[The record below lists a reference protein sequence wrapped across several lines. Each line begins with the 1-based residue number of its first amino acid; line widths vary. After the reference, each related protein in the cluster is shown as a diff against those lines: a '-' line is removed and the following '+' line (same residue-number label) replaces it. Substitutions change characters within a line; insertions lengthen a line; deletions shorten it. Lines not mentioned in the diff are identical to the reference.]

1 MSDNNMNQMPDGM
14 NPNGADGP
22 QPSQNQ
28 QGDAGQQYSADQQ
41 YAGQYGQQ
49 QYDANQQYAADQQYA
64 GQYGQQQYGANQ
76 QYAGQYGQ
84 QQYGANQQ
92 YAGQYGQ
99 QQYGANQQYAG
110 QYGQQQYGANQQ
122 YAGQYGQQQYGANQQ
137 YAGQY
142 GQQQYGANQQYAGQY
157 GQQQYGANQ
166 QYAGQY
172 GQQQYD
178 ANQQFAGQQFA
189 DQYGQQ
195 MNAQQSVYDQTVNM
209 YGDQAHKPES
219 PKKRKGIKIAI
230 IAVVAALV
238 IIAAFVVVFFVFI
251 KKSPKDAVKDAME
264 NTAKE
269 LENNNIAGI
278 VGADDIDVDKLDVQS
293 DFTIDKVA
301 GDGQLDGST
310 FTFDASTAKSDGQ
323 NSFKLGSSMT
333 LAGETVSADVVMIG
347 QTLYMSCPDL
357 FTKTFSFDMNS
368 VMAELDSKDAGA
380 GGSVDSEALQKII
393 DEDLK
398 PAADKLAESITYEKV
413 GKDEFTNAN
422 GKTIKADHYTV
433 TITTDAIDEFSQA
446 LVDCL
451 NKYMDSNLS
460 DDMMDQMGVTKDQLK
475 QSIGTIPSLVSAVMT
490 KDAVANVY
498 VENDKVIR
506 VDWDY
511 DLAAA
516 GVKISFT
523 ADYMGDGNVTSD
535 AVTKIALTYGSDV
548 NIELKSESKTDTSG
562 DKISTDKKYTLSA
575 MSGGES
581 QEFTGN
587 VTSDYDKN
595 SGKMSGSISVD
606 VQGETAQ
613 AAFEGVLAD
622 VKKGES
628 FSIND
633 AKLTVTVSGED
644 VLQCSGNLKVAEKD
658 NKIEAPAAGDVV
670 DYSVLNSDDVDQYI
684 NMDKMEKIVSAWSEI
699 FDSVSVDGRLDGK
712 FGTDSKDTEEEE
724 PETTEAATTEEATT
738 EKSNDSTEEKD
749 LSKVTLSL
757 GDKSVKINDPKG
769 YERSYASEYTISYN
783 DEKGDVYASYSTYT
797 HYSASD
803 LVKNMKDTY
812 TEYYNDENSK
822 VNEMTDG
829 TVKAKDGTEV
839 TYLVIQLT
847 SYDMD
852 RTEVL
857 LVYPT
862 GEDVVTCSIS
872 YWDKV
877 DKVDAQKL
885 CETFMD
891 AIEIK

>member
-49 QYDANQQYAADQQYA
+49 QY
-64 GQYGQQQYGANQ
+64 GANQ

-84 QQYGANQQ
+84 QKKA
-92 YAGQYGQ
+92 AKR
-99 QQYGANQQYAG
+99 
-110 QYGQQQYGANQQ
+110 
-122 YAGQYGQQQYGANQQ
+122 
-137 YAGQY
+137 
-142 GQQQYGANQQYAGQY
+142 
-157 GQQQYGANQ
+157 
-166 QYAGQY
+166 
-172 GQQQYD
+172 
-178 ANQQFAGQQFA
+178 
-189 DQYGQQ
+189 
-195 MNAQQSVYDQTVNM
+195 VYDQTVNM

-269 LENNNIAGI
+269 LENNNIVGI

-516 GVKISFT
+516 GVKLSFT

-724 PETTEAATTEEATT
+724 AATTEAATTEEATT
-738 EKSNDSTEEKD
+738 EKSNDSTEEED

-877 DKVDAQKL
+877 DKVDVQKL

>member
-49 QYDANQQYAADQQYA
+49 QY
-64 GQYGQQQYGANQ
+64 
-76 QYAGQYGQ
+76 
-84 QQYGANQQ
+84 
-92 YAGQYGQ
+92 
-99 QQYGANQQYAG
+99 
-110 QYGQQQYGANQQ
+110 
-122 YAGQYGQQQYGANQQ
+122 
-137 YAGQY
+137 
-142 GQQQYGANQQYAGQY
+142 GANQQYAGQY

-178 ANQQFAGQQFA
+178 ANQQFA

-269 LENNNIAGI
+269 LENNNIVGI

-301 GDGQLDGST
+301 GDGKLDGST

-323 NSFKLGSSMT
+323 NSFKLDSSMT

-699 FDSVSVDGRLDGK
+699 FDSVSVDSRLDGK

-724 PETTEAATTEEATT
+724 PETTEAATTEKATT
-738 EKSNDSTEEKD
+738 EKSNDSTEEED

>member
-28 QGDAGQQYSADQQ
+28 QGDAGQQYSAD
-41 YAGQYGQQ
+41 
-49 QYDANQQYAADQQYA
+49 
-64 GQYGQQQYGANQ
+64 
-76 QYAGQYGQ
+76 
-84 QQYGANQQ
+84 
-92 YAGQYGQ
+92 
-99 QQYGANQQYAG
+99 QQYAG

-178 ANQQFAGQQFA
+178 ANQQFA

-269 LENNNIAGI
+269 LENNNIVGI

-433 TITTDAIDEFSQA
+433 TISTDAIDEFSQA

-699 FDSVSVDGRLDGK
+699 FDSVSVDSRLDGK

-738 EKSNDSTEEKD
+738 EKSNDSTEEED

>member
-49 QYDANQQYAADQQYA
+49 QYDANQQYAAD
-64 GQYGQQQYGANQ
+64 
-76 QYAGQYGQ
+76 
-84 QQYGANQQ
+84 
-92 YAGQYGQ
+92 
-99 QQYGANQQYAG
+99 
-110 QYGQQQYGANQQ
+110 QQ

-238 IIAAFVVVFFVFI
+238 IIAALVVVFFVFI

-264 NTAKE
+264 NTEKE

-535 AVTKIALTYGSDV
+535 AGTKIALTYGSDV

-738 EKSNDSTEEKD
+738 EKSNDSTEEED

>member
-49 QYDANQQYAADQQYA
+49 QY
-64 GQYGQQQYGANQ
+64 GANQ

-84 QQYGANQQ
+84 QQY
-92 YAGQYGQ
+92 
-99 QQYGANQQYAG
+99 
-110 QYGQQQYGANQQ
+110 
-122 YAGQYGQQQYGANQQ
+122 
-137 YAGQY
+137 
-142 GQQQYGANQQYAGQY
+142 
-157 GQQQYGANQ
+157 
-166 QYAGQY
+166 AGQY

-178 ANQQFAGQQFA
+178 ANQQFA

-269 LENNNIAGI
+269 LENNNIVGI

-301 GDGQLDGST
+301 GDGKLDGST

-323 NSFKLGSSMT
+323 NSFKLDSSMT

-516 GVKISFT
+516 GVKLSFT

-699 FDSVSVDGRLDGK
+699 FDSVSVDSRLDGK

-738 EKSNDSTEEKD
+738 EKSNDSTEEED

>member
-122 YAGQYGQQQYGANQQ
+122 YAGQYGQQQY
-137 YAGQY
+137 
-142 GQQQYGANQQYAGQY
+142 
-157 GQQQYGANQ
+157 
-166 QYAGQY
+166 
-172 GQQQYD
+172 D
-178 ANQQFAGQQFA
+178 ANQQFAG
-189 DQYGQQ
+189 QYGQQ

-269 LENNNIAGI
+269 LENNNIVGI

-301 GDGQLDGST
+301 GDGKLDGST

-446 LVDCL
+446 LVDSL

-699 FDSVSVDGRLDGK
+699 FDSVSVDSRLDGK

>member
-14 NPNGADGP
+14 NTNGADGP

-28 QGDAGQQYSADQQ
+28 QGDAGQQYSAD
-41 YAGQYGQQ
+41 
-49 QYDANQQYAADQQYA
+49 
-64 GQYGQQQYGANQ
+64 
-76 QYAGQYGQ
+76 
-84 QQYGANQQ
+84 
-92 YAGQYGQ
+92 
-99 QQYGANQQYAG
+99 QQYAG

-178 ANQQFAGQQFA
+178 ANQQFA

-269 LENNNIAGI
+269 LENNNIVGI

-323 NSFKLGSSMT
+323 NSFKLDSSMT

-699 FDSVSVDGRLDGK
+699 FDSVSVDSRLDGK

-724 PETTEAATTEEATT
+724 PETTEAATTEKATT
-738 EKSNDSTEEKD
+738 EKSNDSTEEED

>member
-49 QYDANQQYAADQQYA
+49 QYDANQQYAANQ
-64 GQYGQQQYGANQ
+64 QYGQQQYGANQ

-110 QYGQQQYGANQQ
+110 QYGQQQYDANQQ
-122 YAGQYGQQQYGANQQ
+122 YNAG
-137 YAGQY
+137 
-142 GQQQYGANQQYAGQY
+142 
-157 GQQQYGANQ
+157 QQYGANQ

-269 LENNNIAGI
+269 LENNNIVGI

-516 GVKISFT
+516 GVKLSFT

-613 AAFEGVLAD
+613 AVFEGVLAD

-699 FDSVSVDGRLDGK
+699 FDSVSVDSRLDGK

-738 EKSNDSTEEKD
+738 EKSNDSTEEED

>member
-49 QYDANQQYAADQQYA
+49 QYDANQQYA
-64 GQYGQQQYGANQ
+64 
-76 QYAGQYGQ
+76 
-84 QQYGANQQ
+84 
-92 YAGQYGQ
+92 
-99 QQYGANQQYAG
+99 
-110 QYGQQQYGANQQ
+110 
-122 YAGQYGQQQYGANQQ
+122 
-137 YAGQY
+137 
-142 GQQQYGANQQYAGQY
+142 GQY

-178 ANQQFAGQQFA
+178 ANQQFA

-269 LENNNIAGI
+269 LENNNIVGI

-301 GDGQLDGST
+301 GDGKLDGST

-323 NSFKLGSSMT
+323 NSFKLDSSMT

-699 FDSVSVDGRLDGK
+699 FDSVSVDSRLDGK

-724 PETTEAATTEEATT
+724 PETTEAATTEKATT
-738 EKSNDSTEEKD
+738 EKSNDSTEEED

>member
-28 QGDAGQQYSADQQ
+28 QGDAGQQYSAD
-41 YAGQYGQQ
+41 
-49 QYDANQQYAADQQYA
+49 
-64 GQYGQQQYGANQ
+64 
-76 QYAGQYGQ
+76 
-84 QQYGANQQ
+84 
-92 YAGQYGQ
+92 
-99 QQYGANQQYAG
+99 
-110 QYGQQQYGANQQ
+110 QQ

-178 ANQQFAGQQFA
+178 ANQQFA

-269 LENNNIAGI
+269 LENNNIVGI

-310 FTFDASTAKSDGQ
+310 FTFDASTAKSNGQ
-323 NSFKLGSSMT
+323 NSFKLDSSMT

-699 FDSVSVDGRLDGK
+699 FDSVSVDSRLDGK

-738 EKSNDSTEEKD
+738 EKSNDSTEEED

>member
-14 NPNGADGP
+14 NPNGADGS

-28 QGDAGQQYSADQQ
+28 QGDAGQQYSAD
-41 YAGQYGQQ
+41 
-49 QYDANQQYAADQQYA
+49 
-64 GQYGQQQYGANQ
+64 
-76 QYAGQYGQ
+76 
-84 QQYGANQQ
+84 
-92 YAGQYGQ
+92 
-99 QQYGANQQYAG
+99 
-110 QYGQQQYGANQQ
+110 QQ

-178 ANQQFAGQQFA
+178 ANQQFA

-269 LENNNIAGI
+269 LENNNIVGI

-699 FDSVSVDGRLDGK
+699 FDSVSVDSRLDGK

-738 EKSNDSTEEKD
+738 EKSNDSTEEED

>member
-49 QYDANQQYAADQQYA
+49 QYDANQQYAAD
-64 GQYGQQQYGANQ
+64 
-76 QYAGQYGQ
+76 
-84 QQYGANQQ
+84 
-92 YAGQYGQ
+92 
-99 QQYGANQQYAG
+99 
-110 QYGQQQYGANQQ
+110 
-122 YAGQYGQQQYGANQQ
+122 
-137 YAGQY
+137 
-142 GQQQYGANQQYAGQY
+142 QQYAGQY

-238 IIAAFVVVFFVFI
+238 IIAALVVVFFVFI

-738 EKSNDSTEEKD
+738 EKSNDSTEEEN

>member
-122 YAGQYGQQQYGANQQ
+122 YAGQYGQQQY
-137 YAGQY
+137 
-142 GQQQYGANQQYAGQY
+142 
-157 GQQQYGANQ
+157 
-166 QYAGQY
+166 
-172 GQQQYD
+172 D

-195 MNAQQSVYDQTVNM
+195 MNAQQSVYDQTMNM

-269 LENNNIAGI
+269 LENNNIVGI

-301 GDGQLDGST
+301 GDGKLDGST

-613 AAFEGVLAD
+613 AVFEGVLAD

-699 FDSVSVDGRLDGK
+699 FDSVSVDSRLDGK

>member
-49 QYDANQQYAADQQYA
+49 QYDANQQYA
-64 GQYGQQQYGANQ
+64 
-76 QYAGQYGQ
+76 
-84 QQYGANQQ
+84 
-92 YAGQYGQ
+92 
-99 QQYGANQQYAG
+99 
-110 QYGQQQYGANQQ
+110 
-122 YAGQYGQQQYGANQQ
+122 
-137 YAGQY
+137 
-142 GQQQYGANQQYAGQY
+142 GQY

-178 ANQQFAGQQFA
+178 ANQQFA

-269 LENNNIAGI
+269 LENNNIVGI

-738 EKSNDSTEEKD
+738 EKSNDSTEEED

>member
-49 QYDANQQYAADQQYA
+49 QYDANQQYAAD
-64 GQYGQQQYGANQ
+64 
-76 QYAGQYGQ
+76 
-84 QQYGANQQ
+84 
-92 YAGQYGQ
+92 
-99 QQYGANQQYAG
+99 QQYAG

-269 LENNNIAGI
+269 LENNNIVGI

-301 GDGQLDGST
+301 GDGKLDGST

-516 GVKISFT
+516 GVKISFI

-613 AAFEGVLAD
+613 AVFEGVLAD

-699 FDSVSVDGRLDGK
+699 FDSVSVDSRLDGK

>member
-49 QYDANQQYAADQQYA
+49 QYDANQQYAAD
-64 GQYGQQQYGANQ
+64 
-76 QYAGQYGQ
+76 
-84 QQYGANQQ
+84 
-92 YAGQYGQ
+92 
-99 QQYGANQQYAG
+99 QQYAG

-238 IIAAFVVVFFVFI
+238 IIAALVVVFFVFI

-613 AAFEGVLAD
+613 AVFEGVLAD

-699 FDSVSVDGRLDGK
+699 FDSVSVDSRLDGK

-724 PETTEAATTEEATT
+724 PETTGAATTEEATT

>member
-49 QYDANQQYAADQQYA
+49 QY
-64 GQYGQQQYGANQ
+64 
-76 QYAGQYGQ
+76 
-84 QQYGANQQ
+84 
-92 YAGQYGQ
+92 
-99 QQYGANQQYAG
+99 
-110 QYGQQQYGANQQ
+110 
-122 YAGQYGQQQYGANQQ
+122 
-137 YAGQY
+137 
-142 GQQQYGANQQYAGQY
+142 GANQQYAGQY

-178 ANQQFAGQQFA
+178 ANQQFA

-269 LENNNIAGI
+269 LENNNIVGI

-301 GDGQLDGST
+301 GDGKLDGST

-323 NSFKLGSSMT
+323 NSFKLDSSMT

-699 FDSVSVDGRLDGK
+699 FDSVSVDSRLDGK

-738 EKSNDSTEEKD
+738 EKSNDSTEEED

-829 TVKAKDGTEV
+829 TVKAEDGTEV

>member
-49 QYDANQQYAADQQYA
+49 QYDANQQYAAD
-64 GQYGQQQYGANQ
+64 
-76 QYAGQYGQ
+76 
-84 QQYGANQQ
+84 
-92 YAGQYGQ
+92 
-99 QQYGANQQYAG
+99 QQYAG

-323 NSFKLGSSMT
+323 NSFKFGSSMT

-699 FDSVSVDGRLDGK
+699 FDSVSVDSRLDGK

>member
-49 QYDANQQYAADQQYA
+49 QYDANQQYAAD
-64 GQYGQQQYGANQ
+64 
-76 QYAGQYGQ
+76 
-84 QQYGANQQ
+84 
-92 YAGQYGQ
+92 
-99 QQYGANQQYAG
+99 QQYAG

-269 LENNNIAGI
+269 LENNNIVGI

-301 GDGQLDGST
+301 GDGKLDGST

-613 AAFEGVLAD
+613 AVFEGVLAD

-644 VLQCSGNLKVAEKD
+644 VLQCSGNLKVAEND

-699 FDSVSVDGRLDGK
+699 FDSVSVDSRLDGK

>member
-28 QGDAGQQYSADQQ
+28 QGDAGQQYS
-41 YAGQYGQQ
+41 
-49 QYDANQQYAADQQYA
+49 ADQQYA

-142 GQQQYGANQQYAGQY
+142 GQQQY
-157 GQQQYGANQ
+157 
-166 QYAGQY
+166 AGQY

-178 ANQQFAGQQFA
+178 ANQQFA

-269 LENNNIAGI
+269 LENNNIVGI

-301 GDGQLDGST
+301 GDGKLDGST

-323 NSFKLGSSMT
+323 NSFKLDSSMT

-699 FDSVSVDGRLDGK
+699 FDSVSVDSRLDGK

-738 EKSNDSTEEKD
+738 EKSNDSTEEED

>member
-49 QYDANQQYAADQQYA
+49 QYD
-64 GQYGQQQYGANQ
+64 
-76 QYAGQYGQ
+76 
-84 QQYGANQQ
+84 
-92 YAGQYGQ
+92 
-99 QQYGANQQYAG
+99 ANQQYAG

-238 IIAAFVVVFFVFI
+238 IIAALVVVFFVFI

-699 FDSVSVDGRLDGK
+699 FDSVSVDSRLDGK

-829 TVKAKDGTEV
+829 TVKAKNGTEV

>member
-1 MSDNNMNQMPDGM
+1 MPDGM

-28 QGDAGQQYSADQQ
+28 QGDAGQQYSAD
-41 YAGQYGQQ
+41 
-49 QYDANQQYAADQQYA
+49 
-64 GQYGQQQYGANQ
+64 
-76 QYAGQYGQ
+76 
-84 QQYGANQQ
+84 
-92 YAGQYGQ
+92 
-99 QQYGANQQYAG
+99 
-110 QYGQQQYGANQQ
+110 QQ

-178 ANQQFAGQQFA
+178 ANQQFA

-269 LENNNIAGI
+269 LENNNIVGI

-699 FDSVSVDGRLDGK
+699 FDSVSVDSRLDGK

-738 EKSNDSTEEKD
+738 EKSNDSTEEED

>member
-122 YAGQYGQQQYGANQQ
+122 YAGQYGQQQY
-137 YAGQY
+137 
-142 GQQQYGANQQYAGQY
+142 
-157 GQQQYGANQ
+157 
-166 QYAGQY
+166 
-172 GQQQYD
+172 D
-178 ANQQFAGQQFA
+178 ANQQFA

-238 IIAAFVVVFFVFI
+238 IIAALVVVFFVFI

-699 FDSVSVDGRLDGK
+699 FDSVSVDSRLDGK

-738 EKSNDSTEEKD
+738 EKSNDSTEEED

>member
-49 QYDANQQYAADQQYA
+49 QYDANQQYAAD
-64 GQYGQQQYGANQ
+64 
-76 QYAGQYGQ
+76 
-84 QQYGANQQ
+84 QQ

-269 LENNNIAGI
+269 LENNNIVGI

-301 GDGQLDGST
+301 GDGKLDGST

-613 AAFEGVLAD
+613 AVFEGVLAD

-699 FDSVSVDGRLDGK
+699 FDSVSVDSRLDGK

>member
-28 QGDAGQQYSADQQ
+28 QGDAGQQYSAD
-41 YAGQYGQQ
+41 
-49 QYDANQQYAADQQYA
+49 
-64 GQYGQQQYGANQ
+64 
-76 QYAGQYGQ
+76 
-84 QQYGANQQ
+84 
-92 YAGQYGQ
+92 
-99 QQYGANQQYAG
+99 
-110 QYGQQQYGANQQ
+110 QQ

-178 ANQQFAGQQFA
+178 ANQQFA

-269 LENNNIAGI
+269 LENNNIVGI

-511 DLAAA
+511 DLAAT

-699 FDSVSVDGRLDGK
+699 FDSVSVDSRLDGK

-738 EKSNDSTEEKD
+738 EKSNDSTEEED

-829 TVKAKDGTEV
+829 TVKAEDGTEV

>member
-28 QGDAGQQYSADQQ
+28 QGDAGQQYSAD
-41 YAGQYGQQ
+41 
-49 QYDANQQYAADQQYA
+49 
-64 GQYGQQQYGANQ
+64 
-76 QYAGQYGQ
+76 
-84 QQYGANQQ
+84 
-92 YAGQYGQ
+92 
-99 QQYGANQQYAG
+99 QQYAG

-178 ANQQFAGQQFA
+178 ANQQFA

-269 LENNNIAGI
+269 LENNNIVGI

-301 GDGQLDGST
+301 GDGKLDGST

-738 EKSNDSTEEKD
+738 EKSNDSTEEED

>member
-49 QYDANQQYAADQQYA
+49 QY
-64 GQYGQQQYGANQ
+64 GANQ

-92 YAGQYGQ
+92 YAR
-99 QQYGANQQYAG
+99 
-110 QYGQQQYGANQQ
+110 
-122 YAGQYGQQQYGANQQ
+122 
-137 YAGQY
+137 QY

-178 ANQQFAGQQFA
+178 ANQQFA

-269 LENNNIAGI
+269 LENNNIVGI

-511 DLAAA
+511 DIAAA
-516 GVKISFT
+516 GVKLSFT

-562 DKISTDKKYTLSA
+562 DKISTDNKYTLSA

-738 EKSNDSTEEKD
+738 EKSNDSTEEED

>member
-49 QYDANQQYAADQQYA
+49 QYDANQQYA

-84 QQYGANQQ
+84 R
-92 YAGQYGQ
+92 
-99 QQYGANQQYAG
+99 
-110 QYGQQQYGANQQ
+110 
-122 YAGQYGQQQYGANQQ
+122 QYGANQQ

-269 LENNNIAGI
+269 LENNNIVGI

-301 GDGQLDGST
+301 GDGKLDGST

-613 AAFEGVLAD
+613 AVFEGVLAD

-699 FDSVSVDGRLDGK
+699 FDSVSVDSRLDGK

>member
-49 QYDANQQYAADQQYA
+49 QY
-64 GQYGQQQYGANQ
+64 
-76 QYAGQYGQ
+76 
-84 QQYGANQQ
+84 
-92 YAGQYGQ
+92 
-99 QQYGANQQYAG
+99 
-110 QYGQQQYGANQQ
+110 
-122 YAGQYGQQQYGANQQ
+122 
-137 YAGQY
+137 
-142 GQQQYGANQQYAGQY
+142 GANQQYAGQY

-178 ANQQFAGQQFA
+178 ANQQFA

-269 LENNNIAGI
+269 LENNNIVGI

-738 EKSNDSTEEKD
+738 EKSNDSTEEED

>member
-49 QYDANQQYAADQQYA
+49 QYDANQQYA
-64 GQYGQQQYGANQ
+64 GQYGQQQYDANQ
-76 QYAGQYGQ
+76 QYNAG
-84 QQYGANQQ
+84 
-92 YAGQYGQ
+92 
-99 QQYGANQQYAG
+99 
-110 QYGQQQYGANQQ
+110 
-122 YAGQYGQQQYGANQQ
+122 
-137 YAGQY
+137 
-142 GQQQYGANQQYAGQY
+142 
-157 GQQQYGANQ
+157 Q

-269 LENNNIAGI
+269 LENNNIVGI

-451 NKYMDSNLS
+451 NKYMDRNLS

-516 GVKISFT
+516 GVKLSFT

-613 AAFEGVLAD
+613 AVFEGVLAD

-699 FDSVSVDGRLDGK
+699 FDSVNVDSRLDGK

-724 PETTEAATTEEATT
+724 PETTEAATTEAATT
-738 EKSNDSTEEKD
+738 EKSNDSTEEED

>member
-49 QYDANQQYAADQQYA
+49 QYDANQQYR
-64 GQYGQQQYGANQ
+64 
-76 QYAGQYGQ
+76 
-84 QQYGANQQ
+84 
-92 YAGQYGQ
+92 
-99 QQYGANQQYAG
+99 
-110 QYGQQQYGANQQ
+110 
-122 YAGQYGQQQYGANQQ
+122 
-137 YAGQY
+137 
-142 GQQQYGANQQYAGQY
+142 
-157 GQQQYGANQ
+157 ANQ

-178 ANQQFAGQQFA
+178 ANQQFA

-269 LENNNIAGI
+269 LENNNIVGI

-301 GDGQLDGST
+301 GDGKLDGST

-446 LVDCL
+446 LVDSL

-699 FDSVSVDGRLDGK
+699 FDSVSVDSRLDGK

>member
-28 QGDAGQQYSADQQ
+28 QGDAGQQYSAD
-41 YAGQYGQQ
+41 
-49 QYDANQQYAADQQYA
+49 
-64 GQYGQQQYGANQ
+64 
-76 QYAGQYGQ
+76 
-84 QQYGANQQ
+84 
-92 YAGQYGQ
+92 
-99 QQYGANQQYAG
+99 QQYAG

-178 ANQQFAGQQFA
+178 ANQQFA

-269 LENNNIAGI
+269 LENNNIVGI

-511 DLAAA
+511 DIAAA
-516 GVKISFT
+516 GVKLSFT

-562 DKISTDKKYTLSA
+562 DKISTDNKYTLSA

-699 FDSVSVDGRLDGK
+699 FDSVSVDSRLDGK

-738 EKSNDSTEEKD
+738 EKSNDSTEEED

>member
-49 QYDANQQYAADQQYA
+49 QYGANQQYAAN
-64 GQYGQQQYGANQ
+64 QQYGANQ

-84 QQYGANQQ
+84 QQY
-92 YAGQYGQ
+92 
-99 QQYGANQQYAG
+99 
-110 QYGQQQYGANQQ
+110 
-122 YAGQYGQQQYGANQQ
+122 
-137 YAGQY
+137 
-142 GQQQYGANQQYAGQY
+142 
-157 GQQQYGANQ
+157 
-166 QYAGQY
+166 AGQY

-178 ANQQFAGQQFA
+178 ANQQFA

-269 LENNNIAGI
+269 LENNNIVGI

-301 GDGQLDGST
+301 GDGKLDGST
-310 FTFDASTAKSDGQ
+310 FTFDASTAKSNGQ
-323 NSFKLGSSMT
+323 NSFKLDSSMT

-699 FDSVSVDGRLDGK
+699 FDSVSVDSRLDGK

-738 EKSNDSTEEKD
+738 EKSNDSTEEED

>member
-49 QYDANQQYAADQQYA
+49 QY
-64 GQYGQQQYGANQ
+64 
-76 QYAGQYGQ
+76 
-84 QQYGANQQ
+84 
-92 YAGQYGQ
+92 
-99 QQYGANQQYAG
+99 
-110 QYGQQQYGANQQ
+110 
-122 YAGQYGQQQYGANQQ
+122 
-137 YAGQY
+137 
-142 GQQQYGANQQYAGQY
+142 GANQQYAGQY

-178 ANQQFAGQQFA
+178 ANQQFA

-269 LENNNIAGI
+269 LENNNIVGI

-699 FDSVSVDGRLDGK
+699 FDSVSVDSRLDGK

-738 EKSNDSTEEKD
+738 EKSNDSTEEED

-829 TVKAKDGTEV
+829 TVKAEDGTEV

>member
-49 QYDANQQYAADQQYA
+49 QYD
-64 GQYGQQQYGANQ
+64 
-76 QYAGQYGQ
+76 
-84 QQYGANQQ
+84 
-92 YAGQYGQ
+92 
-99 QQYGANQQYAG
+99 
-110 QYGQQQYGANQQ
+110 
-122 YAGQYGQQQYGANQQ
+122 
-137 YAGQY
+137 
-142 GQQQYGANQQYAGQY
+142 
-157 GQQQYGANQ
+157 ANQ

-238 IIAAFVVVFFVFI
+238 IIAALVVVFFVFI

-699 FDSVSVDGRLDGK
+699 FDSVSVDSRLDGK

-829 TVKAKDGTEV
+829 TVKAKNGTEV

>member
-28 QGDAGQQYSADQQ
+28 QGDAGQQYSAD
-41 YAGQYGQQ
+41 
-49 QYDANQQYAADQQYA
+49 
-64 GQYGQQQYGANQ
+64 
-76 QYAGQYGQ
+76 
-84 QQYGANQQ
+84 
-92 YAGQYGQ
+92 
-99 QQYGANQQYAG
+99 QQYAG

-178 ANQQFAGQQFA
+178 ANQQFA

-269 LENNNIAGI
+269 LENNNIVGI

-301 GDGQLDGST
+301 GDGKLDGST

-323 NSFKLGSSMT
+323 NSFKLDSSMT

-699 FDSVSVDGRLDGK
+699 FDSVSVDSRLDGK

-724 PETTEAATTEEATT
+724 PETTEAATTEKATT
-738 EKSNDSTEEKD
+738 EKSNDSTEEED

>member
-49 QYDANQQYAADQQYA
+49 QYAANQ
-64 GQYGQQQYGANQ
+64 QYGQQQYGANQ

-110 QYGQQQYGANQQ
+110 QYGQQQYDANQQ
-122 YAGQYGQQQYGANQQ
+122 YNAG
-137 YAGQY
+137 
-142 GQQQYGANQQYAGQY
+142 
-157 GQQQYGANQ
+157 QQYGANQ

-238 IIAAFVVVFFVFI
+238 IIAALVVVFFVFI

-269 LENNNIAGI
+269 LENNNIVGI

-516 GVKISFT
+516 GVKLSFT

-699 FDSVSVDGRLDGK
+699 FDSVSVDSRLDGK

-738 EKSNDSTEEKD
+738 EKSNDSTEEED

>member
-49 QYDANQQYAADQQYA
+49 QY
-64 GQYGQQQYGANQ
+64 
-76 QYAGQYGQ
+76 
-84 QQYGANQQ
+84 
-92 YAGQYGQ
+92 
-99 QQYGANQQYAG
+99 
-110 QYGQQQYGANQQ
+110 
-122 YAGQYGQQQYGANQQ
+122 
-137 YAGQY
+137 
-142 GQQQYGANQQYAGQY
+142 GANQQYAGQY

-178 ANQQFAGQQFA
+178 ANQQFA

-269 LENNNIAGI
+269 LENNNIVGI

-516 GVKISFT
+516 GVKLSFT

-670 DYSVLNSDDVDQYI
+670 DYSVLNSDDIDQYI

-699 FDSVSVDGRLDGK
+699 FDSVSVDSRLDGK

-738 EKSNDSTEEKD
+738 EKSNDSTEEED

>member
-49 QYDANQQYAADQQYA
+49 QYAANQ
-64 GQYGQQQYGANQ
+64 QYGQQQYGANQ

-110 QYGQQQYGANQQ
+110 QYGQQQYDANQQ
-122 YAGQYGQQQYGANQQ
+122 YNAG
-137 YAGQY
+137 
-142 GQQQYGANQQYAGQY
+142 
-157 GQQQYGANQ
+157 QQYGANQ

-269 LENNNIAGI
+269 LENNNIVGI

-516 GVKISFT
+516 GVKLSFT

-613 AAFEGVLAD
+613 AVFEGVLAD

-699 FDSVSVDGRLDGK
+699 FDSVSVDSRLDGK

-738 EKSNDSTEEKD
+738 EKSNDSTEEED